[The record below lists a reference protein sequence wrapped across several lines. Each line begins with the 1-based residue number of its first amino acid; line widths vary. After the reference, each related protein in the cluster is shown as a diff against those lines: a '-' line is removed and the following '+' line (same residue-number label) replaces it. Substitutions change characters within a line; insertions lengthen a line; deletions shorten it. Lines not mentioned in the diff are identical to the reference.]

1 MTKPPVRP
9 DKTGMTSLKPPI
21 TPHVVSKPVALR
33 EMAQTGI
40 DWVNVHATEIA
51 TAVAAGILL
60 YFFFNLIRRWAKRLR
75 NRPGDEASVT
85 TIIGRTFARTTHL
98 FMALLAARLVA
109 SYANPPETMLATI
122 RFLFTIAAVFQCAI
136 WAREFILGL
145 IERRSG
151 EEGFGEGLANAMGLI
166 RLLVSVALFAIALIV
181 VLDNLGVNVTGL
193 VAGLGI
199 GGIAIGLAAQGIFSD
214 LFAALSIILDKPFR
228 AGETIQYDQTV
239 AMVERIGLKST
250 RLRSL
255 TGEKKIISNTNLLQK
270 EIGNFQH
277 IERRRVSFPFGVIYQ
292 TDPEKA
298 ARIPSLLQGA
308 IEQNGG
314 QFIRAGFTGFGPS
327 SLDFECLFDVY
338 EPEME
343 AVAAIRHKV
352 GLAILR
358 IFRAEGIEFA
368 YPTQTTFTAAPDGQY
383 VWPYARPAGQEKA

>member
-1 MTKPPVRP
+1 M
-9 DKTGMTSLKPPI
+9 KTVDSSTASNVI
-21 TPHVVSKPVALR
+21 SKPIALR

-40 DWVNVHATEIA
+40 DWVNSHATQI
-51 TAVAAGILL
+51 AVAVTAGIIL
-60 YFFFNLIRRWAKRLR
+60 YFFFRVVRRWAKRLQ
-75 NRPGDEASVT
+75 NRPGDETGVAS
-85 TIIGRTFARTTHL
+85 IIGRTFARTTHL

-109 SYANPPETMLATI
+109 GYANPPETVLTTI
-122 RFLFTIAAVFQCAI
+122 RFLFTVATVFQSAI

-166 RLLVSVALFAIALIV
+166 RLLVSVALFAIASIV

-270 EIGNFQH
+270 EISNFQH

-292 TDPEKA
+292 TDPELA
-298 ARIPSLLQGA
+298 ARIPA
-308 IEQNGG
+308 IVRAVVEQNGG
-314 QFIRAGFTGFGPS
+314 QFIRAGFIGFGPS

-343 AVAAIRHKV
+343 AVAAIRHKI
-352 GLAILR
+352 GLALLR
-358 IFRAEGIEFA
+358 AFKAEGVEFA
-368 YPTQTTFTAAPDGQY
+368 FPTQTTFTAAPDGRF
-383 VWPYARPAGQEKA
+383 VWPYARPVGQESA